1 MYIYIYV
8 YIYMHFYLYVL
19 YVYVFCIYIIYI
31 YMCVCVCVYLF
42 IKGTRPSLST
52 TLQAATEPTAKKS
65 SKLWDVMGCYG
76 GCIDIV

>member
-1 MYIYIYV
+1 
-8 YIYMHFYLYVL
+8 MHFYLYVL
-19 YVYVFCIYIIYI
+19 YVYVFCIYII

-65 SKLWDVMGCYG
+65 SKLWDVMG
-76 GCIDIV
+76 DA